1 MKFLFDFFPVL
12 LFFIAYK
19 LYGSLPEGFI
29 ESVNTLPF
37 LALTPGKAGDAI
49 FLATAGAI
57 FASFIQVSLYWLKH
71 RRFERTHILSLVLIS
86 VFGGATLLLQ
96 DALFIKWKPTVLNW
110 LFALVFV
117 GSQFIGKM
125 PLAKRMMHHAVNV
138 PDPIWV
144 RLNLA
149 WSAFF
154 FFAGLANIVVAY
166 RFSEQIWVDFKLF
179 GLMGL
184 TLVFV
189 FAQAL
194 YLLRYVTQDNKQ
206 PDGEL

>member
-1 MKFLFDFFPVL
+1 MKFLFDLFPVL
-12 LFFIAYK
+12 LFFIVYK
-19 LYGSLPEGFI
+19 LYGSLPEEFI

-57 FASFIQVSLYWLKH
+57 FASFIQVSLYWLRR

-86 VFGGATLLLQ
+86 VFGGATLLFQ

-117 GSQFIGKM
+117 GSQFIGNM
-125 PLAKRMMHHAVNV
+125 PLAKRMMHHAMNV

-166 RFSEQIWVDFKLF
+166 RFSEQTWVDFKLF

-194 YLLRYVTQDNKQ
+194 YLMRYVAQENKQ
-206 PDGEL
+206 PDSEL

>member
-12 LFFIAYK
+12 LFFVVYK
-19 LYGSLPEGFI
+19 LYGSLPEAFI
-29 ESVNTLPF
+29 ESVNVLPF

-57 FASFIQVSLYWLKH
+57 FASFIQVSLYWLRH

-125 PLAKRMMHHAVNV
+125 PLAKRMMHHAINV

-166 RFSEQIWVDFKLF
+166 RFSEQTWVDFKLF

-194 YLLRYVTQDNKQ
+194 YLMRYVTQDNKQ

>member
-1 MKFLFDFFPVL
+1 MKFLFDFFPVV
-12 LFFIAYK
+12 LFFVVYK
-19 LYGSLPEGFI
+19 FYESLPVELI
-29 ESVNTLPF
+29 ESVNAFLP
-37 LALTPGKAGDAI
+37 LTLTPGKASDAI
-49 FLATAGAI
+49 FLATAIAI
-57 FASFIQVSLYWLKH
+57 LASFLQVLLYWLKH
-71 RRFERTHILSLVLIS
+71 RRFEKTHIISLVLIS

-96 DALFIKWKPTVLNW
+96 DGLFIKWKPTVLNW
-110 LFALVFV
+110 LFALIFL

-125 PLAKRMMHHAVNV
+125 PLAKRMMHHAVSV
-138 PDPIWV
+138 PEPIWV

-166 RFSEQIWVDFKLF
+166 RFSEETWVDFKLF

-194 YLLRYVTQDNKQ
+194 YLMRYVEQDDKQ
-206 PDGEL
+206 PDSEL